1 MGGRRR
7 GRVSSGGGGGGG
19 VWARAFGHGQA
30 GSGGGVERKG
40 SAPQDWDEDSGT
52 ATLGAPILTERHRLK
67 HTAPCFVTLDAH
79 HATAGTDVNIALDE
93 PLHLL
98 HTQRFGTLATRSRD
112 DGCPYPSVLPFAPD
126 ALHRPVMLVSRLA
139 EHTRNLLADAQA
151 GFLLFDAQS
160 VDVLSGART
169 TVTGRVVPSESAEN
183 GPEGSVRGGP
193 RVKPVSPA
201 RRYLRYHPAAER
213 YLALGDFSFF
223 TLVPHRLRHI
233 GGFGA
238 MGWIDADQLNMI
250 VPLDEAEETTYL
262 DNASRTLPDIIRL
275 LGIDRL
281 GIDYEIAG
289 IRHRFLIANSASNV
303 TSGTNTAARDIPFDR
318 AVDSAINT
326 IVQGLP
332 ATR

>member
-1 MGGRRR
+1 
-7 GRVSSGGGGGGG
+7 
-19 VWARAFGHGQA
+19 
-30 GSGGGVERKG
+30 
-40 SAPQDWDEDSGT
+40 
-52 ATLGAPILTERHRLK
+52 
-67 HTAPCFVTLDAH
+67 
-79 HATAGTDVNIALDE
+79 VNIALDE

-126 ALHRPVMLVSRLA
+126 ARHRPVMLVSRLA

-160 VDVLSGART
+160 ADVLSGART
-169 TVTGRVVPSESAEN
+169 TVTGRVVPSENAQ
-183 GPEGSVRGGP
+183 GDPGGGVRGGSQGGP
-193 RVKPVSPA
+193 ASPA

-223 TLVPHRLRHI
+223 TLVPDRLRHI

-238 MGWIDADQLNMI
+238 MGWIEAHQLNAI
-250 VPLDEAEETTYL
+250 APLDEAEETTYL
-262 DNASRTLPDIIRL
+262 DNASRALPDIIRL

-289 IRHRFLIANSASNV
+289 FRHRFLIANSASNV
-303 TSGTNTAARDIPFDR
+303 TSGTNTSATDIPFDK
-318 AVDSAINT
+318 AVDSAINA
-326 IVQGLP
+326 IVRGLP
-332 ATR
+332 AAR